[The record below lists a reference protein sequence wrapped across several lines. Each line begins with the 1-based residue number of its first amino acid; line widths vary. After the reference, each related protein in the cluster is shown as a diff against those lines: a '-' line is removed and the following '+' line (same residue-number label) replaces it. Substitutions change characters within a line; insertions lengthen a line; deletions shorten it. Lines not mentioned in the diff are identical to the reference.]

1 MEQENLLAYNT
12 QKKKLI
18 LPEYGRNIHRMIDYC
33 LSIEDRAER
42 TRCANAIVNIMGNLF
57 PHLRDI
63 DDFRHKLWDHLAIMS
78 DFRLDIDYP
87 YEVIRKEKLDDK
99 PARVPYAGGSI
110 RYRHYGKLLEKMV
123 KKSEEMPE
131 GEERDQLLVYLA
143 NHMKKSL
150 ASWNKEAVEDEKIY
164 KDLLEYT
171 EHKMPLTLEQLR
183 LRDLPK
189 ENNNIQRKKNNGKK
203 AGR

>member
-110 RYRHYGKLLEKMV
+110 RYRHYGKLLEKMLQ
-123 KKSEEMPE
+123 KSEEMPE

-171 EHKMPLTLEQLR
+171 EHKMPLTIEQLR

>member
-110 RYRHYGKLLEKMV
+110 RYRHYGKLLEKMLQ
-123 KKSEEMPE
+123 KSEEMPE

>member
-99 PARVPYAGGSI
+99 PAHVPYASGSI
-110 RYRHYGKLLEKMV
+110 RYRHYGKLLEKMLQ
-123 KKSEEMPE
+123 KSEEMPE